1 MKKIKYILVV
11 FVLSLTVLSGCSLP
25 GLGSKSTKNDVKIT
39 ALSTSESQ
47 IISHM
52 LRLLI

>member
-25 GLGSKSTKNDVKIT
+25 GLGSKSTKMMSKLQHYQQANRKLFHICYGC
-39 ALSTSESQ
+39 
-47 IISHM
+47 
-52 LRLLI
+52 

>member
-25 GLGSKSTKNDVKIT
+25 GLGSKSTKMMSKLQHYQRVNHKSFHICCDY
-39 ALSTSESQ
+39 
-47 IISHM
+47 
-52 LRLLI
+52 

>member
-25 GLGSKSTKNDVKIT
+25 GLVVRARKMMSKLQHYQQANRKLFHICYGC
-39 ALSTSESQ
+39 
-47 IISHM
+47 
-52 LRLLI
+52 